1 MADAYHN
8 FETEKVHAHGVE
20 SFEVTYWA
28 DRFGVSADQ
37 VREVLSEVDGR
48 NLNDSLLE
56 RLG

>member
-8 FETEKVHAHGVE
+8 EMECAPAHGIE

-37 VREVLSEVDGR
+37 VREVLSEADGG

-56 RLG
+56 RLS

>member
-1 MADAYHN
+1 MADAYHH
-8 FETEKVHAHGVE
+8 EMECAPAHGIE

-28 DRFGVSADQ
+28 DRFGVSVDQ
-37 VREVLSEVDGR
+37 VREVLSETDGG

>member
-1 MADAYHN
+1 MADAYHH
-8 FETEKVHAHGVE
+8 EMECAPTHGIE

-37 VREVLSEVDGR
+37 VREVLSETDGG